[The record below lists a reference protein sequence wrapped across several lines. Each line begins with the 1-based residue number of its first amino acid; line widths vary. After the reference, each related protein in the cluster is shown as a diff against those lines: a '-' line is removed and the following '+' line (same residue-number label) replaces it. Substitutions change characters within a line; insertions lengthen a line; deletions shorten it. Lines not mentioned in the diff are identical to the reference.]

1 MLGFSLVE
9 MVVATGI
16 AAMVFTVGA
25 MSYQTITAQQRRS
38 VTYGAITIGGAAA
51 EIYYGKDDT
60 VTEID
65 TYYAPNYGRGTTA
78 DLMRETF
85 YQDLNKVLIDLIITF
100 LVLILMEMQ

>member
-1 MLGFSLVE
+1 MRPAGFSLVE

-51 EIYYGKDDT
+51 EGYYGKEDT

-65 TYYAPNYGRGTTA
+65 TYFRPQLWPRDESGFDAG
-78 DLMRETF
+78 D
-85 YQDLNKVLIDLIITF
+85 F
-100 LVLILMEMQ
+100 L